1 MEYYR
6 LLRQTA
12 VQQDL
17 AVLLAQREQL
27 AELAQRA
34 QQARLDQLVLR
45 VLLAQ

>member
-12 VQQDL
+12 VRQVL

-27 AELAQRA
+27 AELALLA
-34 QQARLDQLVLR
+34 QQARLDQLVLL
-45 VLLAQ
+45 VPLAQ